1 MPCIDTMHTNKLA
14 ILGVSVLLL
23 FGCVLAA
30 GCGGNEQADPMVD
43 YWICSDADIGN
54 GVIVDMYAKFNADGT
69 GTCVLYRNGELY
81 QNETV
86 VWKNLGN
93 GSYQFAITAEG
104 LGTYVVDYV
113 ISSDGSSM
121 SDESGRIWYKSP
133 AFLPFETTDGILGNW
148 MLKTDTHVT
157 LKFENNGHF
166 GGKAPINSY
175 SGSFIISGNSLS
187 LGDDVIMTLMA
198 GSEEEMAAETI
209 YLQNLSKVASY
220 TISNAE
226 LLLNDENGQILLTFI
241 RG

>member
-1 MPCIDTMHTNKLA
+1 MPCIDIMHKNKLA
-14 ILGVSVLLL
+14 IFGISVILI

-30 GCGGNEQADPMVD
+30 GCVGNEQTDPMVD

-54 GVIVDMYAKFNADGT
+54 GIIVDMYAKFNEDGT
-69 GTCVLYRNGELY
+69 GTCVLYRDGEVY

-93 GSYQFAITAEG
+93 GTYQFAITAEG
-104 LGTYVVDYV
+104 LGTYIVEYV
-113 ISSDGSSM
+113 LSSDFSSM

-133 AFLPFETTDGILGNW
+133 AITPLETTDSMIGTW
-148 MLKTDTHVT
+148 MLKSDNRVT
-157 LKFENNGHF
+157 LMFDNEGHF

-175 SGSFIISGNSLS
+175 SGSYVIHGNSLS
-187 LGDDVIMTLMA
+187 LGDDVIVTLMA
-198 GSEEEMAAETI
+198 GSDEDMATETI

-220 TISNAE
+220 TISNDE
-226 LLLNDENGQILLTFI
+226 LSLYDKNGQILLIFI